1 VKVRLKPPAVRAP
14 VPVKVGNVP
23 VAPAYVPVP
32 LVMVA
37 FAVPAPPVK
46 TAAGI
51 ESVPVSVLPPLRV
64 IVKPALKLPD
74 ESTLVKVA
82 VAINA
87 PLPIL
92 LRFAVP
98 AAVMVVPA
106 ITPVAFTDKV
116 VLTVAACDAAQS
128 NTPIKKL
135 GYLRVMF

>member
-1 VKVRLKPPAVRAP
+1 
-14 VPVKVGNVP
+14 
-23 VAPAYVPVP
+23 
-32 LVMVA
+32 MVA